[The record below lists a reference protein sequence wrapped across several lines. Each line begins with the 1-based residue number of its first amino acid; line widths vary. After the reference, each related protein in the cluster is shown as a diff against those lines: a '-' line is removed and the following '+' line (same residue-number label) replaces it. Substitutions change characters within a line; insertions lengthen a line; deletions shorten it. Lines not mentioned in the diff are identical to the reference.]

1 MKLLRL
7 TTNDNNA
14 VFNNTINEDIKIEPG
29 SRIALKNFSCKINP
43 SKFFIDSTNNK
54 IIFSADGAGKIKEF
68 RLTPGT
74 LDINTYS
81 QYLIELEDSINSRLE
96 YSESTVGALQNDRGM
111 QARVDVIDEKVE
123 IELRKGQ
130 EERANDSGKYNSF
143 NISNTAAYLLN
154 RISGRGDLGSFA
166 WWELPIAKGS
176 GRFGMRLGNLS
187 AAGGTEG
194 VYIGLVRQLPT
205 SSTTTF
211 NLNDMVIGI
220 YAERAGADYKYVI
233 NGVETTS
240 SGDTVNIISNNNTN
254 NDFLEIYISEGKLIA
269 SVSQFDG
276 TTVDEIFLQNL
287 DYNNRDDLFPV
298 VVFRGNNTT
307 DNCRIGTP
315 RIIVDPFKFP
325 VLNSPDPGSLGS
337 TIPSYTPT
345 SPTQVFF
352 EFDDP
357 ELARFL
363 GFQNNRQPGTGFSFT
378 DVNSPFLFQGTN
390 QFAPSDLSESYL
402 IELLNIKINSF
413 DALINQRSN
422 TLCTIVSDIS
432 NLSNNLISYEA
443 QFPVFIDVNNE
454 TTINLRNIRA
464 RILKEDRGQ
473 IVINGF
479 AQMTLLIT
487 SPSDTFAGRI

>member
-29 SRIALKNFSCKINP
+29 SRIALKNFTCKINP

-54 IIFSADGAGKIKEF
+54 IRFSADGATKIKEF

-74 LDINTYS
+74 LDINTYP
-81 QYLIELEDSINSRLE
+81 QYLIELQDGLNSRLE
-96 YSESTVGALQNDRGM
+96 YVDNSGVLQRDRGM
-111 QARVDVIDEKVE
+111 QSRVDVIDEKVE

-130 EERANDSGKYNSF
+130 EERANDSGKYHTF
-143 NISNTAAYLLN
+143 NVANTAAYLLN
-154 RISGRGDLGSFA
+154 RISGRGDLGSFS

-176 GRFGMRLGNLS
+176 GRFGMRLANLS

-220 YAERAGADYKYVI
+220 YAERAGADYKLVI

-240 SGDTVNIISNNNTN
+240 SGDTVNIIGNNNTN
-254 NDFLEIYISEGKLIA
+254 NDFLEIQISEGKLF
-269 SVSQFDG
+269 SVIKQFDG
-276 TTVDEIFLQNL
+276 SNFKEIPLNPGL
-287 DYNNRDDLFPV
+287 AYNNRDDLFPV
-298 VVFRGNNTT
+298 VVFKGNNTT
-307 DNCRIGTP
+307 DRCRIGDP

-352 EFDDP
+352 EFDDS

-363 GFQNNRQPGTGFSFT
+363 GFQNNRQPGTGFSST
-378 DVNSPFLFQGTN
+378 DVNRPFLFKSTN

-422 TLCTIVSDIS
+422 TLCTVVSDIS
-432 NLSNNLISYEA
+432 NISNNLISYEA
-443 QFPVFIDVNNE
+443 PFPVFIDVNNE

-487 SPSDTFAGRI
+487 SPSDTL